1 MRFCLAALFALLLH
15 PSFAPAADKTMRFGL
30 MPIASRYEINDPLG
44 STKSGSDVT
53 PLSGVVIFDAGR
65 DSRVFVHAYSADFQV
80 TASTTD
86 IGQKVKQAGI
96 NASYQ
101 TMFRLTRS
109 IKPWLGL
116 GLGYASER
124 YQQRYRVTSG
134 GFLAP
139 GSPYESR
146 SIENYT
152 AVLNASHEWQYNRNY
167 DIGLHL
173 QYEQPISSGGASAAR
188 LGFYVVY

>member
-1 MRFCLAALFALLLH
+1 MHLCVAVLFSILLL
-15 PSFAPAADKTMRFGL
+15 PSFAHAADKSMRFGL
-30 MPIASRYEINDPLG
+30 MPIVSRYDINDPIG
-44 STKSGSDVT
+44 STGAGSDVT

-65 DSRVFVHAYSADFQV
+65 DGRVFVHAYSADFQV

-86 IGQKVKQAGI
+86 IGQKVKQNGL

-109 IKPWLGL
+109 IKPWFGL
-116 GLGYASER
+116 GLGYSSER
-124 YQQRYRVTSG
+124 YQERHRITSG

-139 GSPYESR
+139 GSPYASR
-146 SIENYT
+146 SVENIT
-152 AVLNASHEWQYNRNY
+152 AVINASHEWQYNRNF

-173 QYEQPISSGGASAAR
+173 QYEQPISGDGASAAR